1 MFFCH
6 NLKMAEELKKMG
18 DNMKKKNPKRVM
30 QLERYLSDTRII
42 MAIIIGIDLFF
53 FMVMNF
59 VFNSLIAIPE
69 MFKDLDN
76 PGKYVGLKNVLPNI
90 NNISTYGGIYIP
102 IFIFFCWL

>member
-42 MAIIIGIDLFF
+42 MAIKIVID
-53 FMVMNF
+53 
-59 VFNSLIAIPE
+59 
-69 MFKDLDN
+69 
-76 PGKYVGLKNVLPNI
+76 
-90 NNISTYGGIYIP
+90 
-102 IFIFFCWL
+102 

>member
-59 VFNSLIAIPE
+59 VINSLIAIPE
-69 MFKDLDN
+69 MLRIWIIRENMLDL
-76 PGKYVGLKNVLPNI
+76 KMCYQILI
-90 NNISTYGGIYIP
+90 T
-102 IFIFFCWL
+102 